1 MKTKG
6 FRVDFNWKGFGFG
19 LYGRTKLR
27 RSGLYGGDRT
37 EIYFIYI
44 SILKVIKIILKL

>member
-27 RSGLYGGDRT
+27 RSGLYGGDR
-37 EIYFIYI
+37 
-44 SILKVIKIILKL
+44 LKIILVLLVF

>member
-19 LYGRTKLR
+19 LYGRTKFR
-27 RSGLYGGDRT
+27 RSGLYGGDKV
-37 EIYFIYI
+37 EIYSTLI
-44 SILKVIKIILKL
+44 SILKFKKKN